1 MHPLEKS
8 IGYTSIAS
16 VSRGHVLGVENSMLL
31 FAATLLECGGTAI
44 HFIRQI
50 GSVWQD
56 CLICMN
62 EALFVFF
69 LLNAL

>member
-1 MHPLEKS
+1 MD
-8 IGYTSIAS
+8 
-16 VSRGHVLGVENSMLL
+16 NSMLL
-31 FAATLLECGGTAI
+31 FAARLLECRGTAI

-50 GSVWQD
+50 GSVGQD

-62 EALFVFF
+62 EALFVFY